1 MLKEKYCQSIFSPPV
16 EIAPRNLVL
25 RLVWYFNFFFT
36 KHSYYVLDIVLRTS
50 DFKKKKKNFEESL
63 YCFPYQLHNIAFSPT
78 VYKDP
83 NCSTSSPVSLSLFN
97 NSHLYSVKR
106 YLFILICASHM
117 VSMFS
122 IFSILLAICMSSL
135 EKYLFKSSLIYPI
148 LPSIFFPRKTDMPY
162 DNIGLLFLD
171 YGCGGRDEGRAFC
184 FYHWNSQIKYPARCK
199 RYLETQ

>member
-36 KHSYYVLDIVLRTS
+36 KHSYYVLDIVLSTS
-50 DFKKKKKNFEESL
+50 DLKKKKKILRNL
-63 YCFPYQLHNIAFSPT
+63 YTVFHTSYTILHFHQPCTRIPIAPHLHQ
-78 VYKDP
+78 Y
-83 NCSTSSPVSLSLFN
+83 LSLFN
-97 NSHLYSVKR
+97 KSHLYSVNR

-122 IFSILLAICMSSL
+122 IFSILLPICMSSL